1 MSTTMRAPEVGTAPP
16 VHRHLTTALWI
27 VVGALAAALVAL
39 GAWMLVDR
47 YTGPQADATALVD
60 DLTAAWTA
68 GDAAAI
74 QDVYTADAIVVD
86 AWGGQMTRTSGIL
99 ADLATAHAL
108 GFQVERIAPVTV
120 EGDYASSFFR
130 YSTPAGE
137 EGTLATIFQLRD
149 GMILR
154 QWDFEPGVTAPLT
167 NTRVAPVE
175 MRAPYPPHPATN
187 TGS

>member
-16 VHRHLTTALWI
+16 VHRHLTTALWV
-27 VVGALAAALVAL
+27 VVGVLAAALVAL

-47 YTGPQADATALVD
+47 YTGPEADATALVD

-68 GDAAAI
+68 GDEVAI
-74 QDVYTADAIVVD
+74 QDLYTTDAIVLT
-86 AWGGQMTRTSGIL
+86 AWGGQMTRMPGIL
-99 ADLATAHAL
+99 EYLANAQDIGL
-108 GFQVERIAPVTV
+108 QLERVAPVTV
-120 EGDYASSFFR
+120 EGDYASTFVR

-137 EGTLATIFQLRD
+137 EGILATIFLLRD

-167 NTRVAPVE
+167 NTA
-175 MRAPYPPHPATN
+175 
-187 TGS
+187 SS